1 MTLYK
6 SLLKEYGTNEPIF
19 LSDISFEKY
28 SRPWIMKQLQL
39 LCNEEKIC
47 RYEKGVYYIP
57 TDTVF
62 GKSVLNPRKVIEKK
76 YISDHG
82 EIIGYYSGLL
92 FQNQI
97 KLTTQMS
104 NVIEIYTNNESAKVR
119 EIVIGKQRVILRR
132 ARTTINNSNVAVLSF
147 MEMMNE
153 ISPNTL
159 DDEKKKRIAEYV
171 RLNSITRKDIIEY
184 AGVFPDKVMRN
195 LIESEAIFSVA

>member
-6 SLLKEYGTNEPIF
+6 TLLLEYGTNEPIF
-19 LSDISFEKY
+19 LSDISFEDY
-28 SRPWIMKQLQL
+28 SRPWVMKQLQL
-39 LCNEEKIC
+39 LCKEEKIC
-47 RYEKGVYYIP
+47 RYDKGVYYIP

-76 YISDHG
+76 YISNRG
-82 EIIGYYSGLL
+82 QIIGYYSGLI
-92 FQNQI
+92 FQNQL
-97 KLTTQMS
+97 KLTAQMS

-132 ARTTINNSNVAVLSF
+132 ARTNINNSNVAVLSF

-153 ISPNTL
+153 IVPNTL
-159 DDEKKKRIAEYV
+159 DDEMKKRIAEYV
-171 RLNSITRKDIIEY
+171 RINGITRKDIIDY
-184 AGVFPDKVMRN
+184 AGAFPDKVMRN